1 MVRIRGFGYPAPI
14 AILKEKYRATL
25 VTRRDVSQRSPR
37 ALFGE
42 LLRHLAHLHCRPFEV
57 FPTEATQ
64 NGVQRTESAES
75 HGTTYCILLLVTKK
89 LTY

>member
-1 MVRIRGFGYPAPI
+1 MWSGFGYPALI

-37 ALFGE
+37 TLCSE
-42 LLRHLAHLHCRPFEV
+42 LLRHLARLYCRLFEV
-57 FPTEATQ
+57 FLTETTQ

-75 HGTTYCILLLVTKK
+75 HGTTYCILLIVAKI